1 MQQKHDLV
9 PTLIVANPVPVQFW
23 KREMLWRDDR
33 YYGQGSYSAFDNVRV
48 DDSARAHYMGVQ
60 DKKAFAA
67 NVVAQSPL
75 LFWSRMPV
83 AVIVSKGD
91 KKTLKVSDQRFVDPM
106 VSDRFSVSFPIV
118 DEGK

>member
-1 MQQKHDLV
+1 
-9 PTLIVANPVPVQFW
+9 
-23 KREMLWRDDR
+23 
-33 YYGQGSYSAFDNVRV
+33 
-48 DDSARAHYMGVQ
+48 
-60 DKKAFAA
+60 
-67 NVVAQSPL
+67 
-75 LFWSRMPV
+75 MPV